1 MNRHTFLAASAAG
14 AALAPVLT
22 ASSSSAAS
30 AEFEK
35 TAFLANLARP
45 YKHKQVVASTR
56 LENGRAMHYMRNSI
70 DGFAGGY
77 GDGPGS
83 LHSVAVLY
91 GFSIVSVLDD
101 AMWSKYAISA
111 TLAGLKEPDAVP
123 MSPLANPYVG
133 EVAKLVAD
141 GATFFVCNNALN
153 GISGVFGAKKLG
165 IESVSDAQRK
175 AVRDEFAAHMLP
187 GVMIVPAGV
196 VAITVAQESGF
207 ALIQGSL

>member
-1 MNRHTFLAASAAG
+1 
-14 AALAPVLT
+14 
-22 ASSSSAAS
+22 
-30 AEFEK
+30 
-35 TAFLANLARP
+35 
-45 YKHKQVVASTR
+45 
-56 LENGRAMHYMRNSI
+56 MHYMRNSI

-83 LHSVAVLY
+83 LHSVAVCY

-101 AMWSKYAISA
+101 AMWTKYGFSA
-111 TLAGLKEPDAVP
+111 AMAAYAPPDIVP
-123 MSPLANPYVG
+123 KAPLTNPYTA

-153 GISGVFGAKKLG
+153 GIAGYFGAKQLG
-165 IESVSDAQRK
+165 VATVTPDQRK

-187 GVMIVPAGV
+187 GTMIVPAGV
-196 VAITVAQESGF
+196 VAITVAQENGF